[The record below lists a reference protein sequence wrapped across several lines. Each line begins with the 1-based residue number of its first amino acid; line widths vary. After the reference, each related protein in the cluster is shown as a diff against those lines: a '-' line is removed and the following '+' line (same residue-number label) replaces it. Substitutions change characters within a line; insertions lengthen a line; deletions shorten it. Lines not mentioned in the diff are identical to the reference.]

1 MKIDTNTVTTCTET
15 PIAGM
20 QCYNQ
25 PFISLFNEDCRET
38 MKRIPDGSIDLI
50 LQDTPFG
57 CTENDWDI
65 KPNFAEMWP
74 EWERI
79 IKDNGAIIFFG
90 TQPFA
95 SELILSR
102 IGLFRYDLVW
112 EKSIAT
118 GFLNANKMPL
128 RGHETILVFYKKL
141 PIYNPQKIFLETPSF
156 KKGNKARHST
166 NYGKFMHEMD
176 VGSKDGSRFPRSI
189 INISYEECFFDAT
202 KKKQMIHPTQKPLNI
217 MRYLILTYSNK
228 GDIVFDGYSGS
239 GSTAHACIIEGRKF
253 IGSEMDKTY
262 YEKSVERLKNVPLQL
277 F

>member
-1 MKIDTNTVTTCTET
+1 MLSYK
-15 PIAGM
+15 
-20 QCYNQ
+20 Q
-25 PFISLFNEDCRET
+25 PLISLFNEDCRET
-38 MKRIPDGSIDLI
+38 MKRIPDESIDLL

-57 CTENDWDI
+57 CTQNEWDI

-79 IKDNGAIIFFG
+79 AKPNAAMIFFG

-102 IGLFRYDLVW
+102 AGLFKYDLIW

-128 RGHETILVFYKKL
+128 RGHETIIVFYRKL
-141 PIYNPQKIFLETPSF
+141 PTYNPQKIYLDTPSF
-156 KKGNKARHST
+156 KKGNKARGSN
-166 NYGKFMHEMD
+166 NYGNFNHEMD
-176 VGSKDGSRFPRSI
+176 IGSKDGSRFPRSI

-202 KKKQMIHPTQKPLNI
+202 KKNQMIHPTQKPLNI

-228 GDIVFDGYSGS
+228 GDTVFDGYSGS
-239 GSTAHACIIEGRKF
+239 GSTAHACLIEGRNF
-253 IGSEMDKTY
+253 IGSELNETY
-262 YEKSVERLKNVPLQL
+262 FKESVECLKNVPSQI